1 MIAGTAESSIHIGAL
16 LMLMALSVVLG
27 GVMERAGV
35 MELFPTGFT
44 SVWIAMTFLVA
55 VLVLIGMFME
65 PYGAIILVSATIASI
80 AYQSGIDPVHFW
92 MVVLL
97 AFELGYLTPP
107 IALNQ
112 ILTRQVVGDEEM
124 DQTQAESQ
132 AGNTWWQRH
141 ERLVMPVTVM
151 AIALLLVAYVP
162 LALGN

>member
-1 MIAGTAESSIHIGAL
+1 
-16 LMLMALSVVLG
+16 
-27 GVMERAGV
+27 
-35 MELFPTGFT
+35 
-44 SVWIAMTFLVA
+44 
-55 VLVLIGMFME
+55 ME

>member
-1 MIAGTAESSIHIGAL
+1 
-16 LMLMALSVVLG
+16 MLSYVDKTLHPIMA
-27 GVMERAGV
+27 R
-35 MELFPTGFT
+35 
-44 SVWIAMTFLVA
+44 
-55 VLVLIGMFME
+55 
-65 PYGAIILVSATIASI
+65 I

-151 AIALLLVAYVP
+151 AIALFRQSGEAGVLSHH
-162 LALGN
+162 